1 MPLINMKEKA
11 TLFGIFAPC
20 AALLFF
26 VEPLQAGS
34 AGKAPAEKPYE
45 QAKKQLPEPLYPYYR
60 LLDRI
65 MGANPSVTQRA
76 SIAIRSIDANSC
88 RQMLGES
95 SICSIASQLPD
106 VSKDDHFA
114 MWALQT
120 AGAASGSL
128 NASAESRNN
137 QIIINKALDDNLSN
151 DLEAKACVV
160 AHEIAHIQQDHTKA
174 MFKAR
179 DEWNTEAADRI
190 SSAIQN
196 AKKAKASKNFWN
208 TLAIAASAANAGY
221 QQGMGN
227 YYSAANAQRESERLV
242 ANQQADNA
250 AGGMAFNA
258 LLDQAK
264 GQAPQVFGA
273 LKQMEGLPASLVNRT
288 MKDVNS
294 YLAEVNDRSSALS
307 RQQEIEADTAAVQYL
322 AQAGINPQGC
332 LRVVATLHRG
342 RYSPVASKD
351 STHPG
356 EQERIQNFKKAIEK
370 TAPDYLKARS
380 QIIKPAPLSFRYDN
394 KLEFVTVY
402 PKGFVLPPQQRS
414 PGADVD
420 ALLGK

>member
-1 MPLINMKEKA
+1 MKVNITELGICAPL
-11 TLFGIFAPC
+11 
-20 AALLFF
+20 AALLFSAG
-26 VEPLQAGS
+26 PLIAGS
-34 AGKAPAEKPYE
+34 AGKAPAVKPYE
-45 QAKKQLPEPLYPYYR
+45 MAKKQLPETLYPYYR

-76 SIAIRSIDANSC
+76 SIGIRSIDANSC
-88 RQMLGES
+88 RQMLGDS

-106 VSKDDHFA
+106 ISKSDHFA

-120 AGAASGSL
+120 AGAASGAL

-137 QIIINKALDDNLSN
+137 QIMINKALDDNLAS

-174 MFKAR
+174 MLKAR
-179 DEWNTEAADRI
+179 DEWNNEAAARI

-208 TLAIAASAANAGY
+208 TLAIAANAASAGYNQGTGNYFSAAN
-221 QQGMGN
+221 
-227 YYSAANAQRESERLV
+227 SQRESERL
-242 ANQQADNA
+242 ASRQQADYA

-273 LKQMEGLPASLVNRT
+273 LKLMEGLPESLVSRT
-288 MKDVNS
+288 MKDVNV

-307 RQQEIEADTAAVQYL
+307 RQQETEADTAAVQYL

-332 LRVVATLHRG
+332 LRVVAILHRG
-342 RYSPVASKD
+342 SYNPVASKD

-356 EQERIQNFKKAIEK
+356 EQERVQNFKKAIEK
-370 TAPDYLKARS
+370 SSSDYVRARS
-380 QIIKPAPLSFRYDN
+380 QVAKPASLSFRYDD
-394 KLEFVTVY
+394 KLEIVTVY
-402 PKGFVLPPQQRS
+402 PKGFVLPSHQRA

-420 ALLGK
+420 TLLGK